1 MSFAEPICPDCPAP
15 LVLTHTGTLDSWVCP
30 TGHGLGLTLTES
42 YEQLQEDE
50 IRELWQLVRHPAAT
64 EANRA
69 CPMCRRAMRLVDAE
83 YDSDEAL
90 AGEAGDGP
98 AEGSVELDV
107 CEPCQVLWFEQGE
120 LEAFPEDLPDPE
132 PTGEELQALATI
144 RETFGQSLVDAY
156 EAREASKVS
165 EQIYRRFLRRSRVL
179 HSATGWMTSSR

>member
-1 MSFAEPICPDCPAP
+1 MSYAEPTCPDCPTP

-30 TGHGLGLTLTES
+30 TGHGLALTLTES

-50 IRELWQLVRHPAAT
+50 IRQLWQLVRHPGATDAA
-64 EANRA
+64 RC
-69 CPMCRRAMRLVDAE
+69 CPMCEQTMRLVDVE

-90 AGEAGDGP
+90 EGEAGDGP

-120 LEAFPEDLPDPE
+120 LQAFPEDLPDPE
-132 PTGEELQALATI
+132 PSAEELQAIAQI
-144 RETFGQSLVDAY
+144 RETFGQSLVEAY
-156 EAREASKVS
+156 DAREASQVT
-165 EQIYRRFLRRSRVL
+165 ERIYRRFLGRSRTL